1 MTEQARSSVRA
12 TREPLSRER
21 VLATAMRLADAEG
34 LAAVTMRRVAAELGV
49 EAMSLYFHLP
59 GKASIIDGLAEAIIA
74 EIGTAIRGQDTE
86 PHDWQRALRRR
97 CLTAREVMLHHRWAP
112 GVISSRST
120 IPPSLYAYY
129 EEILAILIGG
139 GVTYHLAHQAI
150 HALGSMVLC
159 FAQELFSPPANGD
172 PDEDVGAAIAEA
184 ATLLPHLTT
193 MVAAELHDNQDD
205 PMGWCDSQTEFELT
219 LDLILDGLARHA

>member
-1 MTEQARSSVRA
+1 MTGQVQSSVRA

-21 VLATAMRLADAEG
+21 VLATAMRLADEEG
-34 LAAVTMRRVAAELGV
+34 LAAVTMRRVAADLGV

-59 GKASIIDGLAEAIIA
+59 GKASILDGLAEAIIT
-74 EIGTAIRGQDTE
+74 EIEAAVRGQETQ
-86 PHDWQRALRRR
+86 PHDWQTALRRR
-97 CLTAREVMLHHRWAP
+97 CLTAREVMLRHRWAP
-112 GVISSRST
+112 GLISSRST
-120 IPPSLYAYY
+120 IPPSLYAFY

-150 HALGSMVLC
+150 HALGSMALG
-159 FAQELFSPPANGD
+159 FAQEIFSPPANGA
-172 PDEDVGAAIAEA
+172 PDEDVEAAITEA

-205 PMGWCDSQTEFELT
+205 PMGWCDSQTEFEFT

>member
-97 CLTAREVMLHHRWAP
+97 CL
-112 GVISSRST
+112 
-120 IPPSLYAYY
+120 
-129 EEILAILIGG
+129 
-139 GVTYHLAHQAI
+139 
-150 HALGSMVLC
+150 
-159 FAQELFSPPANGD
+159 
-172 PDEDVGAAIAEA
+172 
-184 ATLLPHLTT
+184 
-193 MVAAELHDNQDD
+193 
-205 PMGWCDSQTEFELT
+205 
-219 LDLILDGLARHA
+219 